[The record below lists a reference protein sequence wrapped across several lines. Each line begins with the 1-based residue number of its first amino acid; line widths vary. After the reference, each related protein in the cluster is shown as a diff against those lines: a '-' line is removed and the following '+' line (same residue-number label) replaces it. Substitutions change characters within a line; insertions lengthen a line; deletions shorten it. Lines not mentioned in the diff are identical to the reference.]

1 MDVDIVTAPSAGA
14 SIIRR
19 TVIPPKIST
28 VGKST
33 LVRNTELL
41 TTVSTLAAGAFNTN
55 RGRIIPGNLT
65 WLSGVAANFSKWR
78 WHFLKIVYVPV
89 CPTVT
94 TGQVVMC
101 LGYDATDVPPTTLIQ
116 AQSTFESVSAPVWAG
131 FNGTSELNTYKAIK
145 SPGAVCINVDVTRLG
160 GPTGDSFYRFITNG
174 NIAAQTDVDKNIF
187 CPGHVDISTAGGLA
201 VLVGNVFLEYVI
213 ELIEP
218 IPLLLNF

>member
-1 MDVDIVTAPSAGA
+1 MDVDVVTAPSAGS

-19 TVIPPKIST
+19 TVIPPKINTIGRST
-28 VGKST
+28 Y
-33 LVRNTELL
+33 VRNTELL
-41 TTVSTLAAGAFNTN
+41 SSIGTIALGAFNTS
-55 RGRIIPGNLT
+55 RGRLIPGNLT
-65 WLSGVAANFSKWR
+65 WLTGVASNFSKWR

-101 LGYDATDVPPTTLIQ
+101 LGYDATDVPPTTLVQ
-116 AQSTFESVSAPVWAG
+116 AQSTFESVTAPVWAG
-131 FNGTSELNTYKAIK
+131 FNGTSELNTYKPIK

-160 GPTGDSFYRFITNG
+160 GATGDNYYRFITNT

-187 CPGHVDISTAGGLA
+187 CPGHVDISTAGGVAL
-201 VLVGNVFLEYVI
+201 VVGNVFLEYVV

-218 IPLLLNF
+218 IPFVLNF